1 MTDDCANL
9 YRREHEELLIGSL
22 RWCTLLALGG
32 SLFLSVQG
40 VVLSEPGLRMRLSFQ
55 LGYAVASLAILALSF
70 SRFVRRHATASA
82 LGYVLTIFI
91 VMAHDYSTIPQDT
104 EIAPA
109 GFIAVVVGAMVL
121 LPWGVWPQAV
131 CGAGA
136 IAGFAWVSWNT
147 AGPVN
152 LGAVALVVSLAAVS
166 VAAAE
171 LIERHRAASFERA
184 WQQEQLV
191 SLARELAQRI
201 DRGAVIGK
209 VLEYG
214 LRLVPASNLTLSLY
228 DPARHVYRVEAAIV
242 AQGSSDLEVVG
253 LDFPEDF
260 PGASRIVEE
269 GILELADSDRT
280 SPISRLLVQHRM
292 RRVLYVTLRQGG
304 NVVGILCFARKHGK
318 AFSRGERLLARGIA
332 DQAALALH
340 TASLVADLRLANQL
354 KTDFVSTM
362 SHELRTP
369 LNVITGYADLLAE
382 GEFGA
387 LSSPQL
393 DTMDRIRR
401 NAVELLNLVSAT
413 LDLGRLEAGRDPV
426 VLAAVNLNELL
437 GQLVGELEPLA
448 APGVRLV
455 WQASPQ
461 ARQIASDPAK
471 LKMILKNLLSNA
483 LKFTAAGEVRIR
495 ATAEGAELVLEVRD
509 TGIGIAASDLPVIFE
524 MFRQVDG
531 SSTRRFGGV
540 GLGLHIVKRL
550 VEVLGGTI
558 GVDSEPG
565 RGSVFTVRLPATGR
579 SLLAPGEEPN
589 PVRKSA

>member
-1 MTDDCANL
+1 M
-9 YRREHEELLIGSL
+9 
-22 RWCTLLALGG
+22 AL
-32 SLFLSVQG
+32 
-40 VVLSEPGLRMRLSFQ
+40 
-55 LGYAVASLAILALSF
+55 
-70 SRFVRRHATASA
+70 
-82 LGYVLTIFI
+82 
-91 VMAHDYSTIPQDT
+91 DYSTIPQDT

-109 GFIAVVVGAMVL
+109 GFIAVVVGVMVL

-136 IAGFAWVSWNT
+136 LVGFALVSWNT
-147 AGPVN
+147 AGPIN
-152 LGAVALVVSLAAVS
+152 LGAVGLVVSLSVVS

-184 WQQEQLV
+184 WQQGQLV
-191 SLARELAQRI
+191 SLARELAQRV
-201 DRGAVIGK
+201 DRGEVIGK
-209 VLEYG
+209 VLEHG
-214 LRLVPASNLTLSLY
+214 LRLVPSANLTMSLY
-228 DPARHVYRVEAAIV
+228 DPARRVYRVEAGIGS
-242 AQGSSDLEVVG
+242 QGNGELDVIG

-269 GILELADSDRT
+269 GLLELMDSDGN
-280 SPISRLLVQHRM
+280 SPISRLLAQHGM

-304 NVVGILCFARKHGK
+304 NVVGILSFVRRNAK
-318 AFSRGERLLARGIA
+318 AFSRGECLLARGIA

-340 TASLVADLRLANQL
+340 TANLVADLRLANQL
-354 KTDFVSTM
+354 KMDFVSTM

-387 LSSPQL
+387 LSSQQL

-401 NAVELLNLVSAT
+401 NAVELLDMVSAT

-426 VLAAVNLNELL
+426 VLAPVNLNELL
-437 GQLVGELEPLA
+437 AQLSGELEPLA
-448 APGVRLV
+448 APGVSLR
-455 WQASPQ
+455 WQAS
-461 ARQIASDPAK
+461 AETRQIACDRAK

-483 LKFTAAGEVRIR
+483 LKFTIAGEVCVR
-495 ATAEGAELVLEVRD
+495 AMAEDGDLVLDVQD
-509 TGIGIAASDLPVIFE
+509 TGIGIAPSDLPVIFE

-550 VEVLGGTI
+550 VEIMGGTI
-558 GVDSEPG
+558 RVDSEPG
-565 RGSVFTVRLPATGR
+565 RGSVFTVRMPAIARGLPA
-579 SLLAPGEEPN
+579 SSEEPA
-589 PVRKSA
+589 PIQKSA